1 MGLFGS
7 LGKIVSSVVVG
18 PVLRLV
24 APKPAQAVTTL
35 ATSAVKT
42 LTKPQNL
49 LPLPTA
55 LKTGNFQPLIGQ
67 GIAAIGL
74 ATGNPALALSGITQT
89 ISQSTSPITG
99 FAGGQPMALNI
110 GGILGQV
117 GGIFG
122 GGQNPIFSTVGQVA
136 SLASQ
141 FFPSQQMS
149 QVVQTAV
156 APMQV
161 MSMGV
166 PALRGMATAL
176 TREIFDAGGKVL
188 ARLGISYSASPGAFS
203 STLKRALASIA
214 SLARRTPS
222 GTMVSILI
230 GLGLTAL
237 EANMLTAWHAQRKK
251 GRRMN
256 AGNPRALRRA
266 ARRIKSFHRMCSTI
280 DLLKSRSRRV
290 GTSSRCG
297 SCKKSPCRC

>member
-1 MGLFGS
+1 MGFLGS
-7 LGKIVSSVVVG
+7 IGRTIGSAFTQVKMGNLQGAVSTVLNKQASIIPTAPIFKQVARDFTIPLVSAVG
-18 PVLRLV
+18 PG
-24 APKPAQAVTTL
+24 L
-35 ATSAVKT
+35 ALS
-42 LTKPQNL
+42 
-49 LPLPTA
+49 
-55 LKTGNFQPLIGQ
+55 
-67 GIAAIGL
+67 L
-74 ATGNPALALSGITQT
+74 ATGPGGFSGGIT
-89 ISQSTSPITG
+89 SFVNSPLSSFKST
-99 FAGGQPMALNI
+99 GGSFGGNPMALNI
-110 GGILGQV
+110 GGLLGGL

-122 GGQNPIFSTVGQVA
+122 GQANQGTAIGTLGQFA
-136 SLASQ
+136 SLASG
-141 FFPSQQMS
+141 FFPSPQMS

-161 MSMGV
+161 MGMA
-166 PALRGMATAL
+166 PAIRGMATRL
-176 TREIFDAGGKVL
+176 TREIFDAGAKVL
-188 ARLGISYSASPGAFS
+188 SRLGIPVSAAPGAFS
-203 STLKRALASIA
+203 STLKRTLSSIA

-222 GTMVSILI
+222 GTMVSLLI